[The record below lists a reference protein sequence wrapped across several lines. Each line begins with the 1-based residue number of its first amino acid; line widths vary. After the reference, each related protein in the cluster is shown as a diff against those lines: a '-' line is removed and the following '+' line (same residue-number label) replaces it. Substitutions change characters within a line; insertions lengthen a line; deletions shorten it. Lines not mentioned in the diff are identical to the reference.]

1 MSSILLSPGNP
12 TIFFRFKQKAY
23 SDEFGSVLNRT
34 IPYGLRYGGEITITA
49 STIRINPFIAIV
61 PSETDSN
68 GLSSR
73 SEYFAIIKTEDP
85 IFITS
90 DVLSVTPQNGDIAY
104 VYLQYVYSKDI
115 IISTGYSLHVSDL
128 PPSLPNT
135 VILAKIKKSERATS
149 SVFNYDKIYV
159 VDYSETTYSF
169 IYEHYN
175 SNYSSTVIYK
185 VFQELD
191 TIDLNSNRF
200 LVNKGQ
206 VLTSKVHGNFVDITD
221 PEILDKFNNFYEPI
235 PEGIAICAGQ
245 ILITAN
251 SLYYW
256 LSYVY
261 DNFTDLNT
269 YITNFINTNYSTS
282 YSQVLSLDTIH
293 NTYGSLEFF
302 CKACTTDPSDPYYIN
317 NTLNIQDPFNN
328 NLKFLEVFLDTN
340 FSSTAT
346 FDKKGSVLGNIFLL
360 SFLDSSILY
369 IKESIYSS
377 FSFFINAE
385 NTNFSYTLKK
395 PIVLPNYLYK
405 IEFESHEY
413 LVLDPNSNNGV
424 SVRLSFRINKA
435 PCFIL

>member
-1 MSSILLSPGNP
+1 MSNSLLSPGNP

-34 IPYGLRYGGEITITA
+34 IPYGLRYGGEIIIANTIK
-49 STIRINPFIAIV
+49 INPFIAIV
-61 PSETDSN
+61 PSETNPN

-73 SEYFAIIKTEDP
+73 SEYFAIIKTENP

-90 DVLSVTPQNGDIAY
+90 NVLSVAPNNGNIAY
-104 VYLQYVYSKDI
+104 VYLEYVYSRDI
-115 IISTGYSLHVSDL
+115 ITSTGYFLHVSSSS
-128 PPSLPNT
+128 PPPNT

-149 SVFNYDKIYV
+149 SVFNNYDKIYV

-206 VLTSKVHGNFVDITD
+206 VLTSKIHGNFVDITD

-261 DNFTDLNT
+261 DNFTNLNT
-269 YITNFINTNYSTS
+269 YITNSINTNYSTS
-282 YSQVLSLDTIH
+282 YPQVLSLDTIH

-302 CKACTTDPSDPYYIN
+302 CKACTTNSSDPYYIN
-317 NTLNIQDPFNN
+317 NTLNIQNSFYD
-328 NLKFLEVFLDTN
+328 NLKFLEVFLDTTN
-340 FSSTAT
+340 FSSAAT
-346 FDKKGSVLGNIFLL
+346 SNQKREALSSIFSL
-360 SFLDSSILY
+360 SFFNNSILY
-369 IKESIYSS
+369 IKSIYTD
-377 FSFFINAE
+377 FLFFINAE

-405 IEFESHEY
+405 IEFGSFEY
-413 LVLDPNSNNGV
+413 SVLDPNSNNGV
-424 SVRLSFRINKA
+424 SVRRSFRINKA

>member
-1 MSSILLSPGNP
+1 MGSILLSPGNP

-61 PSETDSN
+61 PSETDPH

-90 DVLSVTPQNGDIAY
+90 DVLSVTSQNGDIAY

-115 IISTGYSLHVSDL
+115 ITSTGYFLYVSDL
-128 PPSLPNT
+128 PPFLPNT

-149 SVFNYDKIYV
+149 SVFDYDKIYV

-245 ILITAN
+245 ILITVN
-251 SLYYW
+251 SLHYW

-269 YITNFINTNYSTS
+269 YITNSINTNHSTS
-282 YSQVLSLDTIH
+282 YSQVLNLNTIH

-302 CKACTTDPSDPYYIN
+302 CKACTTYPSDPYYIN

-346 FDKKGSVLGNIFLL
+346 FNEKREALGSIFS
-360 SFLDSSILY
+360 SFFFDSSILY
-369 IKESIYSS
+369 TKNIYNN

-405 IEFESHEY
+405 IEFESYEY
-413 LVLDPNSNNGV
+413 HVLDPNSNNGV
-424 SVRLSFRINKA
+424 SVRRSFRINKA

>member
-1 MSSILLSPGNP
+1 MSTLLSPGNP

-34 IPYGLRYGGEITITA
+34 IPYGLRYGGEIIKTA

-61 PSETDSN
+61 PSETDPN
-68 GLSSR
+68 GVSSR
-73 SEYFAIIKTEDP
+73 SEYFAIIKTENP

-90 DVLSVTPQNGDIAY
+90 NVLSVFQNGNIAY

-115 IISTGYSLHVSDL
+115 ITSTGYSLHVSNS
-128 PPSLPNT
+128 PPSRPNT
-135 VILAKIKKSERATS
+135 VILAKIKKSESASS
-149 SVFNYDKIYV
+149 SVSDYNKIYV

-169 IYEHYN
+169 IYEPYN
-175 SNYSSTVIYK
+175 PNYSSTVIYK

-221 PEILDKFNNFYEPI
+221 PEILDKFNNFYVPI

-251 SLYYW
+251 SLHYW

-261 DNFTDLNT
+261 DNFTNLNT
-269 YITNFINTNYSTS
+269 YITNSINTNYHTS
-282 YSQVLSLDTIH
+282 YPQVLSLDTIY

-302 CKACTTDPSDPYYIN
+302 CKACTTNTSDPYHID
-317 NTLNIQDPFNN
+317 NTRNIQDPFNN

-340 FSSTAT
+340 FSSRA
-346 FDKKGSVLGNIFLL
+346 DLNQKRAALGSIFSL
-360 SFLDSSILY
+360 SFFDNSILY
-369 IKESIYSS
+369 IKSISND
-377 FSFFINAE
+377 FLFFINAE

-405 IEFESHEY
+405 IEFGSLEY
-413 LVLDPNSNNGV
+413 SVLDPNSNNGV
-424 SVRLSFRINKA
+424 SVKRSFRINQA

>member
-34 IPYGLRYGGEITITA
+34 IPYGLRYGGEIIKTA
-49 STIRINPFIAIV
+49 STISINPFIAIV
-61 PSETDSN
+61 PSETDPN

-115 IISTGYSLHVSDL
+115 ITSTGYFLHVSDL
-128 PPSLPNT
+128 LPSLPNT

-149 SVFNYDKIYV
+149 SVFDYDKIYV

-245 ILITAN
+245 ILITVN
-251 SLYYW
+251 SLHYW

-302 CKACTTDPSDPYYIN
+302 CKACTTDPSNPYYIN
-317 NTLNIQDPFNN
+317 NTLNIQNPFYN

-346 FDKKGSVLGNIFLL
+346 LDKKREALRSIFFS
-360 SFLDSSILY
+360 SFFDNSILY
-369 IKESIYSS
+369 IKSINND
-377 FSFFINAE
+377 FLFFINAE

-405 IEFESHEY
+405 IEFGSHEY
-413 LVLDPNSNNGV
+413 SVLDPNSNNGV
-424 SVRLSFRINKA
+424 SVRRSFRINKA

>member
-1 MSSILLSPGNP
+1 MSNTLLSPGNP

-34 IPYGLRYGGEITITA
+34 IPYGLRYGGEITKTA
-49 STIRINPFIAIV
+49 DTISINPFIAIV
-61 PSETDSN
+61 PSETDPN

-73 SEYFAIIKTEDP
+73 SEYFAIIKTENP

-90 DVLSVTPQNGDIAY
+90 NVLSVLQNGNIAY
-104 VYLQYVYSKDI
+104 IYLQYVYSKDI
-115 IISTGYSLHVSDL
+115 ITSTGYSLSVSDS
-128 PPSLPNT
+128 PPPPNT
-135 VILAKIKKSERATS
+135 VILAKIKKSERASS
-149 SVFNYDKIYV
+149 SVSDYNKIYV

-251 SLYYW
+251 SLHYW

-269 YITNFINTNYSTS
+269 YITNSINTNHHPP

-302 CKACTTDPSDPYYIN
+302 CKACTTNSSDPYYID
-317 NTLNIQDPFNN
+317 NTRNIQDPFNN
-328 NLKFLEVFLDTN
+328 NLKFLEVFLHTDFSN
-340 FSSTAT
+340 ADNPNQKKEALGSIFSSSF
-346 FDKKGSVLGNIFLL
+346 FDN
-360 SFLDSSILY
+360 SILY
-369 IKESIYSS
+369 IKSISND
-377 FSFFINAE
+377 FLFFINAE

-405 IEFESHEY
+405 IEFGSLEY
-413 LVLDPNSNNGV
+413 SVLDPNSNNGV
-424 SVRLSFRINKA
+424 SVKRSFRINQA

>member
-1 MSSILLSPGNP
+1 MRSSLLSPGNP

-34 IPYGLRYGGEITITA
+34 IPYGLRYGGEITKTA
-49 STIRINPFIAIV
+49 NTISINPFIAIV
-61 PSETDSN
+61 PSETDPN
-68 GLSSR
+68 GVSSR
-73 SEYFAIIKTEDP
+73 SEYFAIIKTENP

-90 DVLSVTPQNGDIAY
+90 NVLSVLQNGNIAY
-104 VYLQYVYSKDI
+104 IYLQYVYSKDI
-115 IISTGYSLHVSDL
+115 ITSTGYSLHVSNS
-128 PPSLPNT
+128 PPSRPNT
-135 VILAKIKKSERATS
+135 VILAKIKKSGRASS
-149 SVFNYDKIYV
+149 SVSDYNKIYV

-251 SLYYW
+251 SLHYW

-269 YITNFINTNYSTS
+269 YITNSINTNYDTS

-302 CKACTTDPSDPYYIN
+302 CKACTTNSSDPYYIN

-328 NLKFLEVFLDTN
+328 NLKFLEVFLHTN
-340 FSSTAT
+340 FSSAAT
-346 FDKKGSVLGNIFLL
+346 LDQKREALGSIFSSSFFDN
-360 SFLDSSILY
+360 SILY
-369 IKESIYSS
+369 IKSISND
-377 FSFFINAE
+377 FLFFINAE

-405 IEFESHEY
+405 IEFGSLEY
-413 LVLDPNSNNGV
+413 SVLDPNSNNGV
-424 SVRLSFRINKA
+424 SVKRSFRINQA

>member
-1 MSSILLSPGNP
+1 MRSSLLSPGNP

-34 IPYGLRYGGEITITA
+34 IPYGLRYGGEIIKTVN
-49 STIRINPFIAIV
+49 TIRINPFIAIV
-61 PSETDSN
+61 PSETDPN

-73 SEYFAIIKTEDP
+73 SEYFAIIKTENP

-90 DVLSVTPQNGDIAY
+90 DVLNVAPRKGNIAY

-115 IISTGYSLHVSDL
+115 ITSTGYFLYVSGS
-128 PPSLPNT
+128 PPPPNT
-135 VILAKIKKSERATS
+135 VILAKIKKSESASS
-149 SVFNYDKIYV
+149 SVSDYNKIYV

-251 SLYYW
+251 SLHYW

-269 YITNFINTNYSTS
+269 YITNSINTNYYTS
-282 YSQVLSLDTIH
+282 YPRVLSLDTIR

-302 CKACTTDPSDPYYIN
+302 CKACTTNRSDPYYID
-317 NTLNIQDPFNN
+317 NTRNIQDPFNN
-328 NLKFLEVFLDTN
+328 NLKFLEVFLDTTN
-340 FSSTAT
+340 FSNTAT
-346 FDKKGSVLGNIFLL
+346 PNQKRKALGSIFSL
-360 SFLDSSILY
+360 SFFDNSILY
-369 IKESIYSS
+369 IKSISND
-377 FSFFINAE
+377 FLFFINAE

-405 IEFESHEY
+405 IEFGSLEY
-413 LVLDPNSNNGV
+413 SVLDPNSNNGV
-424 SVRLSFRINKA
+424 SVKRSFRINQA

>member
-1 MSSILLSPGNP
+1 MSTLLSPGNP

-34 IPYGLRYGGEITITA
+34 IPYGLRYGGEITKTA
-49 STIRINPFIAIV
+49 DTISINPFIAIV
-61 PSETDSN
+61 PSETDPN
-68 GLSSR
+68 GVSSR
-73 SEYFAIIKTEDP
+73 SEYFAIIKTENP

-90 DVLSVTPQNGDIAY
+90 NVLSVLQNGNIAY
-104 VYLQYVYSKDI
+104 IYLQYVYSKDI
-115 IISTGYSLHVSDL
+115 ITSTGYFLYVSGS
-128 PPSLPNT
+128 PPPPNT
-135 VILAKIKKSERATS
+135 VILAKIKKSERASS
-149 SVFNYDKIYV
+149 SVSDYNKIYV

-169 IYEHYN
+169 IYEPYN
-175 SNYSSTVIYK
+175 PNYSSTVIYK

-251 SLYYW
+251 SLHYW

-269 YITNFINTNYSTS
+269 YITNSINTNYYTS
-282 YSQVLSLDTIH
+282 YPRVLSLDTIR

-302 CKACTTDPSDPYYIN
+302 CKACTTNSSDPYYID
-317 NTLNIQDPFNN
+317 NTRNIQDPFNN
-328 NLKFLEVFLDTN
+328 NLKFLEVFLHTD
-340 FSSTAT
+340 FSSAASLNQKRKALGSIFSSSF
-346 FDKKGSVLGNIFLL
+346 FDN
-360 SFLDSSILY
+360 SILY
-369 IKESIYSS
+369 IKSISND
-377 FSFFINAE
+377 FLFFINAE

-405 IEFESHEY
+405 IEFGSLEY
-413 LVLDPNSNNGV
+413 SVLDPNSNNGV
-424 SVRLSFRINKA
+424 SVKRSFRINQA